1 MRTIFHLLLLY
12 LFLLPF
18 GCTSSESSSRTLTE
32 VSPIVITGKVTGT
45 DEPIPLV
52 YSTRYSRGIST
63 MEDGGNFEFT
73 FQTDQ
78 PEIFSMN
85 YQLQRWHVFAMPGD
99 TIDLEFD
106 HFDMINFG
114 EPIQYAGDCVEE
126 NERLN
131 QLRSLLQYGESV
143 SSIYYRSQNDFIAG
157 LDKALTDFQIHAE
170 KEILNNENLSSEF
183 RRYITGYGHSIID
196 LHLELYYRNQQSPD
210 RDLTGIRKLKEQLPA
225 SFINH
230 PISEYGKGLLGVAP
244 YRTLHVMSV
253 YNKLTQEHELNPQ
266 PNSFSGPTN
275 AYNLTAKV
283 YNNREIVEGIRFEIL
298 KGHYTALGF
307 STIEEL
313 TDEFIRDANHR
324 LYVTSIN
331 DYRERWKLLSGKE
344 RAPDFTF
351 PDIFGNL
358 YSLDSLEGKNLYVD
372 VWATWCSPCRDERPH
387 FENLISDYED
397 SDKISFIGISIDRD
411 TAAWSKMIQFHE
423 MKGLQ
428 LYAGVESSFREDYQ
442 IRPIPHFLLIDAE
455 GYIVDYK
462 APPPSS
468 EKIRERI
475 DALID

>member
-1 MRTIFHLLLLY
+1 MRTIFHILLLC

-18 GCTSSESSSRTLTE
+18 GCASSESSSETLNE
-32 VSPIVITGKVTGT
+32 ASPIVITGKVTGT

-52 YSTRYSRGIST
+52 YSTRYSQGIST
-63 MEDGGNFEFT
+63 LEDGGDFYFT
-73 FQTDQ
+73 FQSDQ
-78 PEIFSMN
+78 PEIFSIS
-85 YQLQRWHVFAMPGD
+85 YSLQRWHVFAMPGD
-99 TIDLEFD
+99 TINLEFD

-114 EPIQYAGDCVEE
+114 DPIQYAGDHVLE
-126 NERLN
+126 NKRLN
-131 QLRSLLQYGESV
+131 QLQTLLQYGESV

-157 LDKALTDFQIHAE
+157 LENAFTNFQSYAE
-170 KEILNNENLSSEF
+170 KEILNNDNLSAEF
-183 RRYITGYGHSIID
+183 RRYMTGYGHSIIA

-210 RDLTGIRKLKEQLPA
+210 RDLTDIRNLKEQLPA
-225 SFINH
+225 SFMNY
-230 PISEYGKGLLGVAP
+230 PLSEHDASLLGMVP
-244 YRTLHVMSV
+244 FRRLHITSI
-253 YNKLTQEHELNPQ
+253 YNELTQERDVNPQ

-275 AYNLTAKV
+275 AYKLTAKV
-283 YNNREIVEGIRFEIL
+283 YNNPEIVEGIRFEIL

-313 TDEFIRDANHR
+313 TDEFIGDANHG

-331 DYRERWKLLSGKE
+331 DYRERWKLLSGKQ

-351 PDIFGNL
+351 PDIYGNL

-387 FENLISDYED
+387 FENLISDYEN
-397 SDKISFIGISIDRD
+397 SDKISFVGISIDRD

-455 GYIVDYK
+455 GYIVDYH
-462 APPPSS
+462 APRPSS

-475 DALID
+475 DALIE